1 MAVEALLPWNLPAID
16 PAIQGRAQVMGGGMS
31 INDAR
36 QSNAVDVKLLGRFR
50 HRQAKRGENV
60 IT

>member
-1 MAVEALLPWNLPAID
+1 
-16 PAIQGRAQVMGGGMS
+16 MGGGMS